1 MTDIN
6 QLLDQAEQLIRP
18 ADLSSAQL
26 HKADTLARIATARA
40 LNAIAQDTTHTPT
53 QAWAA
58 GVTARLLTRAAILT
72 GNRNAT
78 VDIHDTPQ
86 RSTALC
92 QPCGWTKDHGIT
104 YRAQVLEWAQEHAD
118 QCTAL
123 AKPTT

>member
-1 MTDIN
+1 VTDIN
-6 QLLDQAEQLIRP
+6 QLLDQAEQLIHP
-18 ADLSSAQL
+18 ADLSSTHL

-53 QAWAA
+53 RAWAE
-58 GVTARLLTRAAILT
+58 GVTARILTRAAILT

-92 QPCGWTKDHGIT
+92 RPCGWTKDHAPAL
-104 YRAQVLEWAQEHAD
+104 RHQVLEWAQEHAD

-123 AKPTT
+123 AQPTT